1 MRGIISQVILR
12 GIKANDSQRKIKQ
25 TLKKL
30 HNITIAPQVFKT
42 RYNAI
47 KSRISQVLPEVTK
60 ASRKDNKRK

>member
-1 MRGIISQVILR
+1 MRGIINQVILR
-12 GIKANDSQRKIKQ
+12 GIKANDSQRKIKL

-30 HNITIAPQVFKT
+30 HNITIASEVFKT